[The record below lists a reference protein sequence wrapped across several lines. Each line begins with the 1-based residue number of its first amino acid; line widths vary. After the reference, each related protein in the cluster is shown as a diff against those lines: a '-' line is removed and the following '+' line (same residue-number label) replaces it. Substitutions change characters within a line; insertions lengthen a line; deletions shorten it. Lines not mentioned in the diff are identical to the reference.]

1 MNIASP
7 STQNA
12 SAGRRILSRSALGFI
27 VAGLL
32 AACGTPSPNVN
43 VPPSGANPSSASTPD
58 ANDVSSVKRYAP
70 VPAEA
75 LNPDV
80 LQNTIAQTICVPGYT
95 ASVRPSTSYTNGV
108 KLKLLREAGIPS
120 AEATTFELDHRVA
133 LAVGGHPRAL
143 VNLQLQKWE
152 GEDGAK
158 RKDQL
163 ERRLQVLVCSG
174 QVALDEAQR
183 AMFWDW
189 QSALR
194 RYGK

>member
-1 MNIASP
+1 MN
-7 STQNA
+7 STLATNSTA
-12 SAGRRILSRSALGFI
+12 PAGRSVLSRSALGFV

-32 AACGTPSPNVN
+32 AACGTPPPNVN
-43 VPPSGANPSSASTPD
+43 VPLSGAAPSSASALAASD
-58 ANDVSSVKRYAP
+58 ANSIKRYAP
-70 VPAEA
+70 VPSEA

-80 LQNTIAQTICVPGYT
+80 HQNTIAQTICVPGYT

-108 KLKLLREAGIPS
+108 KLKLMREAGIPS
-120 AEATTFELDHRVA
+120 TEATTFELDHRVA

-143 VNLQLQKWE
+143 LNLRLQKWE

-174 QVALDEAQR
+174 QVTLNEAQR

-189 QSALR
+189 QSAFR

>member
-1 MNIASP
+1 MNIALP
-7 STQNA
+7 TNSTA
-12 SAGRRILSRSALGFI
+12 PAGRRVLSCRALGFV

-32 AACGTPSPNVN
+32 AACGTAPPNVN
-43 VPPSGANPSSASTPD
+43 VPPSEATPSSATTPA

-80 LQNTIAQTICVPGYT
+80 HQNTIAQTICVPGYT

-108 KLKLLREAGIPS
+108 KLKLMREAGIPS
-120 AEATTFELDHRVA
+120 AEAPTFELDHRVA
-133 LAVGGHPRAL
+133 LAVGGHPRAP